1 MVDSI
6 TSTVDGVDIDHDR
19 KCQAFPMCKVA
30 ELQSCR
36 VDILTM

>member
-19 KCQAFPMCKVA
+19 KHQAFPMCN
-30 ELQSCR
+30 SCR